1 MAPVVEFV
9 EDLFDAAVDI
19 VEDVVGAVGDAI
31 NWVVDEVVSPVVN
44 AVGDVIDYALDNPI
58 EAIATLATTIAAP
71 YAAPFLAGATGTSVA
86 AATVALQGAAKW
98 VIPLASGTQ
107 TLVNGGSLEDAVK
120 SAAISF
126 AGNYAGKVAGTYINP
141 TVENLTSKAISNTK
155 LASTVANVL
164 GEGTKSAAKTFA
176 RTGDI
181 KAAGKAFV
189 QSSALGGV
197 SAGLEAATDA
207 VMGNI
212 DDALQKTGFGKE
224 FNDLASGV
232 KDSIYTSVAA
242 EITGQDLSAQQIVNA
257 LDSEGFVTNLIDK
270 YVPVASF
277 MDGFIEDAKSRLGE
291 NLTDTQ
297 IQLLSDAV
305 SSSWEKAKEG
315 NPDLSGEAFFGSLQE
330 DAYEELIDTI
340 SDPID
345 AALDSITGNA
355 ANAEAAA
362 APLNEAIRK
371 SAEATENYNTLSA
384 NWNSRVAEQQRLKEV
399 YEAAKAKYDANPTQA
414 NVEVLN
420 AAIGN
425 LNAATI
431 ELKEDRPGIQ
441 AQLDAYQAEYDKYY
455 PTIEG
460 LQEEYD
466 EKSQYLM
473 SDIEDLDA
481 SLKPMLTGVDRIVAT
496 TLRPGIDEDGYREA
510 MGLGPD
516 EDVWGHYLEN
526 QKLADNIIAK
536 DIAAGYVNMANNDVS
551 ADSLPNIPSAETRP
565 TTYGAPEQLSLP
577 DVPNAPSVD
586 FTAPARPSVY
596 SGRGGDP
603 RDYGLTPEDITKW
616 MKGDGLTNDAYRNFV
631 AGGAEVVGYTLYG
644 GALAADEVMENL
656 VDAFNVDYEDAE
668 AIFYN
673 SLAVQYDP
681 NLTPEEKDKALADN
695 MAAYV
700 AAKEKIEAEQGSNIT
715 YFTDRVDP
723 LKEAIFG
730 FKEEQEGKISPE
742 MQNRQYN
749 ALPHPDTTW
758 EQILTGKAKDRLGRP
773 YGLGDPLATI
783 MTGVQELPDLAVDAL
798 LLAVTKNPAVLGG
811 TVAATSMA
819 EAGGA
824 AAEEI
829 EEALINART
838 SGELQ
843 KTQEFADLVRV
854 YGGDEDAAFTK
865 LIDQSMKYAAA
876 SGVVGGFGDVILG
889 KIAGASGG
897 AKLLENVPT
906 GMKTITKIGAGGMAG
921 GITEAL
927 EQVPVNM
934 AQIEAGLDVSLNTD
948 TGVSFLQG
956 VTGDGTAGT
965 VAASIT
971 AVKDTLSKIK
981 DGTYQYILPDGTAVA
996 PEPPSGDQTPEI
1008 NTIIDNLGRFE
1019 LYTNMLNDLSS
1030 WGAIPSDPSQ
1040 FSAPEL
1046 VSTLENLGIEDTT
1059 FIQGVANTAYNDQ
1072 VVTKYEVDTALGNVQ
1087 PDFEFDDA
1095 AYAALTGV
1103 RPDADVAAEVAAYV
1117 DPLYI
1122 DAEEVKEAAASEG
1135 IELTDEQIDA
1145 IVGQKDEEAA
1155 RQEIDQNNTSEAEV
1169 RQFFADLGYEPT
1181 DYEVQQYVGSIS
1193 EADQKT
1199 AIGNYVD
1206 PRQVTED
1213 EARQFF
1219 ADQGYTPTDEEVAE
1233 LVGQSKKSF
1242 GISGRNYESNV
1253 GAGVPRYVDP
1263 RQVTEAEA
1271 RQFFADQGYTP
1282 TDEEVANYVGQ
1293 GGANFESNKKDATAL
1308 YVDPR
1313 QVTDEEARQFF
1324 ADLGYTPTDQE
1335 VADFVAQVA
1344 ESEQQT
1350 AISDYVDPRFV
1361 TQAEVQAIAD
1371 QEGLTLTEALAA
1383 TYLGQK
1389 DQEST
1394 LAAARTEFDPLATTT
1409 AEAKQFFEDQGF
1421 TPTDQQ
1427 VANFVASK
1435 TEEEQKAAIAEFID
1449 PRQVTTD
1456 EAKAL
1461 FDALGYTATDA
1472 EVASF
1477 VGQGGADFATTTET
1491 GVGAYVDPRQV
1502 TAEEARQFFTDLGY
1516 EPTDAQVAEFV
1527 AQVAET
1533 DQAAAIAS
1541 YVDPRQVTLAEV
1553 QAIATEEGLTLTDA
1567 LAATYVSQ
1575 GVAAN
1580 YQTEKLSEAR
1590 AEYDP
1595 LATTLEEA
1603 TQFFA
1608 DTGYTATPEEIAQF
1622 VASKTEETQ
1631 TSAIGAYV
1639 DPRQVTAAEAEEFL
1653 SAIGYQPSQ
1662 ADIDQFTG
1670 QLNDDNYQVTQKT
1683 AIDAY
1688 VDPRFFDAGEVRA
1701 AYEELGLVG
1710 VGQED
1715 VDRFVGQ
1722 FDPESEDYDPAG
1734 FEAYQRAQLETYMP
1748 TATFNLISQTIGS
1761 PAVEDDPNTPE
1772 DESKDATGIYKAIQE
1787 GSDKDAALEAAI
1799 DELSTDLGLTEEA
1812 ILAQLGVTKE
1822 ELKSDIGAVAEDV
1835 AEVKEDVAGVA
1846 EDVGDLADIIG
1857 TPAIED
1863 DPNTDVDESQPA
1875 TGLMGDIAELEAAG
1889 DTRDEAI
1896 AKLAEDLGVAYEDL
1910 AGAIGKPA
1918 VADNPDTADIDE
1930 SQPAT
1935 GIYAALGDVETNL
1948 STEIG
1953 DVETRLTELIETNDG
1968 DVDAALEELA
1978 TALGTTE
1985 TNILAEIGT
1994 TKDALTESF
2003 TAAIGD
2009 VEANLGADIDA
2020 VANLVG
2026 KPAREV
2032 TQADVDFVVDLIAQE
2047 NVSQELVTQYDVTG
2061 DGIIDINDQTLL
2073 ETALQGDQ
2081 DVTLADTSIFQP
2093 STGIYSEIDTQTD
2106 AITDMINNLTTQITT
2121 QQQQEN
2127 LRDLLSMEQAG
2138 LFKGAKTTVSSA
2150 DPMNI
2155 DYLYDFSSIFA
2166 NPSQQGLFASPYS
2179 TTTRNKAANQPMGPM
2194 PTASGFAKGGQVE
2207 DENDMLLRILGDM

>member
-1 MAPVVEFV
+1 MSPVVDLV

-58 EAIATLATTIAAP
+58 EAIATLVTTIAAP
-71 YAAPFLAGATGTSVA
+71 YAAPFLGTTAGTLTA
-86 AATVALQGAAKW
+86 AAKW

-107 TLVNGGSLEDAVK
+107 TLVNGGSLGDAVK

-126 AGNYAGKVAGTYINP
+126 AGTYAGKVAGTYINP

-164 GEGTKSAAKTFA
+164 GAGTKSAAKTFA

-330 DAYEELIDTI
+330 EAYEELIDTI

-420 AAIGN
+420 AAVGD

-431 ELKEDRPGIQ
+431 ELQDDYPSIQ

-466 EKSQYLM
+466 EKSKYLM
-473 SDIEDLDA
+473 SDIEDLDD

-516 EDVWGHYLEN
+516 EDVWGHYLAN

-577 DVPNAPSVD
+577 DVDNAPSVD
-586 FTAPARPSVY
+586 FTAPVQPKVY
-596 SGRGGDP
+596 SGRGANP
-603 RDYGLTPEDITKW
+603 ADYGLTEQEVAEYIADNMASGMYETFK
-616 MKGDGLTNDAYRNFV
+616 TNISDAYRNFTS
-631 AGGAEVVGYTLYG
+631 GGLEAAGYTVG
-644 GALAADEVMENL
+644 GFGTFADEIAENIIDAWG
-656 VDAFNVDYEDAE
+656 VDNSEAE
-668 AIFYN
+668 AIAY
-673 SLAVQYDP
+673 SSYAIMYDP
-681 NLTPEEKDKALADN
+681 NLTDEEKAEALAENAAAYKAATDKA
-695 MAAYV
+695 Y
-700 AAKEKIEAEQGSNIT
+700 AEQGST
-715 YFTDRVDP
+715 VTVFSSYTDP
-723 LKEAIFG
+723 LKQSILGASAAEA
-730 FKEEQEGKISPE
+730 GKISPE
-742 MQNRQYN
+742 MQVRQYN
-749 ALPHPDTTW
+749 ALPAPDTTW

-783 MTGVQELPDLAVDAL
+783 MSGVQEIPDLAVDAA
-798 LLAVTKNPAVLGG
+798 LLAITKNPAVLGG
-811 TVAATSMA
+811 TVAVTSMA
-819 EAGGA
+819 EAGDA
-824 AAEEI
+824 AADEI
-829 EEALINART
+829 EEALVNART

-854 YGGDEDAAFTK
+854 YNGDEDAAFDA
-865 LIDQSMKYAAA
+865 LIDQSMKYAAVT
-876 SGVVGGFGDVILG
+876 GVIGGLGDVILG

-897 AKLLENVPT
+897 SKLLSTVPT
-906 GMKTITKIGAGGMAG
+906 GLNTVVKTGAGGISG
-921 GITEAL
+921 GINEAA
-927 EQVPVNM
+927 EQVPINM
-934 AQIEAGLDVSLNTD
+934 AQIDAGLDVDIDSGTGVAFLVGVSSESTATAGAASLAAITD
-948 TGVSFLQG
+948 TVN
-956 VTGDGTAGT
+956 
-965 VAASIT
+965 
-971 AVKDTLSKIK
+971 KIK
-981 DGTYQYILPDGTAVA
+981 NGTYQYVLPDGTAVA
-996 PEPPSGDQTPEI
+996 PEPPSGDQTPLV
-1008 NTIIDNLGRFE
+1008 NTISDNLARFE

-1030 WGAIPSDPSQ
+1030 WGAIPSDPTQ
-1040 FSAPEL
+1040 FDAPQL
-1046 VSTLENLGIEDTT
+1046 ISTLESLGIEDTT

-1103 RPDADVAAEVAAYV
+1103 RPDADVAAAVAAYV
-1117 DPLYI
+1117 DPRYI
-1122 DAEEVKEAAASEG
+1122 DAEEVREAAASEG

-1145 IVGQKDEEAA
+1145 IVGQKNEETA
-1155 RQEIDQNNTSEAEV
+1155 RQEIDQTNTSEAEA

-1181 DYEVQQYVGSIS
+1181 DEEVQQYVGSTP
-1193 EADQKT
+1193 EADQRT

-1213 EARQFF
+1213 EARKFF
-1219 ADQGYTPTDEEVAE
+1219 TDQGYTPTDEEVAN
-1233 LVGQSKKSF
+1233 LTGQGGANF
-1242 GISGRNYESNV
+1242 ETNT
-1253 GAGVPRYVDP
+1253 GAGVPAYVDP

-1282 TDEEVANYVGQ
+1282 TDQEVANYVGQ
-1293 GGANFESNKKDATAL
+1293 GGANFEANKQDATAL

-1449 PRQVTTD
+1449 PRQVTTA

-1516 EPTDAQVAEFV
+1516 EPTDAHPILSLHRHVGHQIV
-1527 AQVAET
+1527 
-1533 DQAAAIAS
+1533 
-1541 YVDPRQVTLAEV
+1541 RVTL
-1553 QAIATEEGLTLTDA
+1553 
-1567 LAATYVSQ
+1567 
-1575 GVAAN
+1575 
-1580 YQTEKLSEAR
+1580 
-1590 AEYDP
+1590 
-1595 LATTLEEA
+1595 
-1603 TQFFA
+1603 
-1608 DTGYTATPEEIAQF
+1608 
-1622 VASKTEETQ
+1622 
-1631 TSAIGAYV
+1631 
-1639 DPRQVTAAEAEEFL
+1639 
-1653 SAIGYQPSQ
+1653 
-1662 ADIDQFTG
+1662 
-1670 QLNDDNYQVTQKT
+1670 
-1683 AIDAY
+1683 
-1688 VDPRFFDAGEVRA
+1688 
-1701 AYEELGLVG
+1701 
-1710 VGQED
+1710 
-1715 VDRFVGQ
+1715 
-1722 FDPESEDYDPAG
+1722 
-1734 FEAYQRAQLETYMP
+1734 
-1748 TATFNLISQTIGS
+1748 
-1761 PAVEDDPNTPE
+1761 
-1772 DESKDATGIYKAIQE
+1772 
-1787 GSDKDAALEAAI
+1787 
-1799 DELSTDLGLTEEA
+1799 
-1812 ILAQLGVTKE
+1812 
-1822 ELKSDIGAVAEDV
+1822 
-1835 AEVKEDVAGVA
+1835 
-1846 EDVGDLADIIG
+1846 
-1857 TPAIED
+1857 
-1863 DPNTDVDESQPA
+1863 
-1875 TGLMGDIAELEAAG
+1875 
-1889 DTRDEAI
+1889 
-1896 AKLAEDLGVAYEDL
+1896 
-1910 AGAIGKPA
+1910 
-1918 VADNPDTADIDE
+1918 
-1930 SQPAT
+1930 
-1935 GIYAALGDVETNL
+1935 
-1948 STEIG
+1948 
-1953 DVETRLTELIETNDG
+1953 
-1968 DVDAALEELA
+1968 
-1978 TALGTTE
+1978 
-1985 TNILAEIGT
+1985 
-1994 TKDALTESF
+1994 
-2003 TAAIGD
+2003 
-2009 VEANLGADIDA
+2009 
-2020 VANLVG
+2020 
-2026 KPAREV
+2026 
-2032 TQADVDFVVDLIAQE
+2032 
-2047 NVSQELVTQYDVTG
+2047 
-2061 DGIIDINDQTLL
+2061 
-2073 ETALQGDQ
+2073 
-2081 DVTLADTSIFQP
+2081 
-2093 STGIYSEIDTQTD
+2093 
-2106 AITDMINNLTTQITT
+2106 
-2121 QQQQEN
+2121 QQEKQKD
-2127 LRDLLSMEQAG
+2127 R
-2138 LFKGAKTTVSSA
+2138 T
-2150 DPMNI
+2150 
-2155 DYLYDFSSIFA
+2155 
-2166 NPSQQGLFASPYS
+2166 
-2179 TTTRNKAANQPMGPM
+2179 
-2194 PTASGFAKGGQVE
+2194 
-2207 DENDMLLRILGDM
+2207 